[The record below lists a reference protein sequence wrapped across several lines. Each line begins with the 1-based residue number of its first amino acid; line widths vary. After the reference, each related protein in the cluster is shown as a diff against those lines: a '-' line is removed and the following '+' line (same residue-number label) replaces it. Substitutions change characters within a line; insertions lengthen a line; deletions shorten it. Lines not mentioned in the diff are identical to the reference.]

1 MSARPPSARPATAQ
15 SSTARPSS
23 AYLTKD
29 QAKKIV
35 SDLDVLGLCDSG
47 SEQEEEINTEAG
59 VDVKHDE
66 KSTVREN
73 YFDYGSDVDPPT
85 MQPAQSV
92 K

>member
-1 MSARPPSARPATAQ
+1 MNSPSKSRE
-15 SSTARPSS
+15 
-23 AYLTKD
+23 
-29 QAKKIV
+29 
-35 SDLDVLGLCDSG
+35 
-47 SEQEEEINTEAG
+47 EQEEEINIETG
-59 VDVKHDE
+59 VDFRHDE